1 MEKMTKKEMFAEIL
15 KVEGVAENTA
25 MVEFI
30 NHEIELLTRKGSKST
45 PSKTQIEN
53 EGIKEVIVNALT
65 EIGTPVT
72 ITELQENCKELAS
85 YSNQKISALLKQLVD
100 SKVVVK
106 STDKKKSYF
115 TVA

>member
-1 MEKMTKKEMFAEIL
+1 MEKMTTKEMFAEIL
-15 KVEGVAENTA
+15 KVKGVAENTT
-25 MVEFI
+25 MVDFI

-53 EGIKEVIVNALT
+53 EGIKKVIVNALT
-65 EIGTPVT
+65 EIVTPVT
-72 ITELQENCKELAS
+72 ITDLQAKCEDLTS

-100 SKVVVK
+100 SGVVVK

-115 TVA
+115 TIA

>member
-15 KVEGVAENTA
+15 KVKGVAENTA
-25 MVEFI
+25 MVDFI
-30 NHEIELLTRKGSKST
+30 NHEIELLNRKGSKST

-53 EGIKEVIVNALT
+53 KGIKEVIVNALT
-65 EIGTPVT
+65 EIATPVT
-72 ITELQENCKELAS
+72 ITDLQAKCEDLAS

>member
-1 MEKMTKKEMFAEIL
+1 MEKMTKKQMFEMI
-15 KVEGVAENTA
+15 KGVVSDNAD
-25 MVEFI
+25 MVAFI
-30 NHEIELLTRKGSKST
+30 DHEIDLLNRKGSKST

-53 EGIKEVIVNALT
+53 EGIKKVIVNVLT

-72 ITELQENCKELAS
+72 ITDLQTKSEELAS
-85 YSNQKISALLKQLVD
+85 YSNQKLSALLKQLVD